1 MKMSAE
7 KQYIEL
13 YERFASLID
22 VKSAPVL
29 NAQRTEA
36 ISVFKKMGF
45 PKTFFLNWMKII
57 NIQIFRRLILLIMD

>member
-45 PKTFFLNWMKII
+45 PKITSENY